1 MIEKIIDD
9 NIKNVR
15 EAIFILSVILILL
28 GQSLETRPIRD
39 DVGYCWTIECMDKL
53 TKYIESNYKIEQ
65 INEAIIAGIAPH
77 DDYLY
82 AGAIYYPL
90 FKNIKAKEA
99 VIFGV
104 THKTVRDAIKDPN
117 NILILDEFSAWKG
130 LQQEVE
136 ISPLREYIKDH
147 LDRSKFMISNKA
159 HELEHSIEAE
169 VPFLNYFNKDVRITP
184 IMVTGMPY
192 EKMDEI
198 AYELA
203 KIIIDYI
210 KENKLE
216 LGKDIVFIISADAN
230 HYGRDFNNAPYGED
244 SAAHSRA
251 VQQDIDWVNNY
262 LINEANEGKI
272 KNLTEKLWGKSYKEY
287 GNSYWCGKYSIPFG
301 MLTIIKVVRGIKQSS
316 LNGKLLEFSDT
327 YSGGVIPLKKLGCG
341 ITAPFSLKHWV
352 SFFSIVYY

>member
-1 MIEKIIDD
+1 MIEIIIGG
-9 NIKNVR
+9 NIKVVKGI
-15 EAIFILSVILILL
+15 IFILNIILILV
-28 GQSLETRPIRD
+28 GQTLETRPVRD

-82 AGAIYYPL
+82 AGAVYYPL
-90 FKNIKAKEA
+90 FRNIKAKEA

-104 THKTVRDAIKDPN
+104 THKAARDAINDAN
-117 NILILDEFSAWKG
+117 NVLIFDEFSVWRG
-130 LQQEVE
+130 LEQEIK
-136 ISPLREYIKDH
+136 ISPLREYIKNH
-147 LDRSKFMISNKA
+147 LDKSKYITSNKA

-169 VPFLNYFNKDVRITP
+169 IPFLNYFNKDISIAP
-184 IMVTGMPY
+184 IMVTSMSY

-203 KIIIDYI
+203 EIIIDYI
-210 KENKLE
+210 KENQLE

-244 SAAHSRA
+244 LAAHSKA

-262 LINEANEGKI
+262 LINAVNERKI
-272 KNLTEKLWGKSYKEY
+272 NNLTEKLWGKSYKEY

-301 MLTIIKVVRGIKQSS
+301 MLTIMKVVRGIRQSN
-316 LNGKLLEFSDT
+316 LNGKLLKFSDT
-327 YSGGVIPLKKLGCG
+327 YSEGVIPVKKVGCG

-352 SFFSIVYY
+352 SFFSVVYY